1 MRART
6 YEFQSNT
13 LLLSNSSVPGSL
25 VIKTHGSLL
34 VFFFSSA
41 MFLLCLRLGTAG
53 LIIELTCQ
61 CPQNSLVL
69 GLYLIASLD
78 QREQV

>member
-1 MRART
+1 MRARA
-6 YEFQSNT
+6 YEFQSNI

-25 VIKTHGSLL
+25 VIRTHGSFL
-34 VFFFSSA
+34 VFFSSA
-41 MFLLCLRLGTAG
+41 MFLLCLRLGTSG
-53 LIIELTCQ
+53 LILELACQ

-69 GLYLIASLD
+69 GLYLIASQG